1 MRRYV
6 SKNRNENS
14 GQNETGEEN
23 ERAEESGRI
32 RAKEREREGR
42 GREERVSSGESSAAE
57 RVFIIRKER
66 TKEPTDRVCL

>member
-23 ERAEESGRI
+23 ERAEETGRI
-32 RAKEREREGR
+32 RAKERERG
-42 GREERVSSGESSAAE
+42 GREEGVSSGESSAAE